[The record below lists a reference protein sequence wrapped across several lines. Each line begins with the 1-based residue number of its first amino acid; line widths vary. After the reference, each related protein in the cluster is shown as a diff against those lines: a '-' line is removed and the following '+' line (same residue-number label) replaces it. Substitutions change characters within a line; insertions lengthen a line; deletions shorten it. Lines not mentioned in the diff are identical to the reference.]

1 MKGESDVDNPLGA
14 SPDTALIVR
23 NRVLLAGYLIVILY
37 FMFFGFG
44 RIERFDS
51 YQFSLVLNGIPLWLP
66 KHFSMDLLKI
76 WFFALGNVVAFIP
89 FGVLIP
95 ANLPASKKLFWK
107 SAILFVAGIVFLE
120 LLQMASLLGSFDIA
134 DIIVNTL
141 GFCIGYG
148 SWKIAKTQDKRPVQA
163 VLFCVLSIIFVLL
176 AVIGAEAVNSFFK

>member
-1 MKGESDVDNPLGA
+1 MRFFGIERLFKGWNIWRIYIFCTGTIDYVIIKSSSNRAVKGESDVDNPLGA

-23 NRVLLAGYLIVILY
+23 KRVLLAGYLIVILY

-95 ANLPASKKLFWK
+95 ANLPASKNCFGNRLY
-107 SAILFVAGIVFLE
+107 
-120 LLQMASLLGSFDIA
+120 SL
-134 DIIVNTL
+134 
-141 GFCIGYG
+141 
-148 SWKIAKTQDKRPVQA
+148 
-163 VLFCVLSIIFVLL
+163 
-176 AVIGAEAVNSFFK
+176 

>member
-1 MKGESDVDNPLGA
+1 MDNPLGA

-23 NRVLLAGYLIVILY
+23 KRVLLAGYLIVILY
-37 FMFFGFG
+37 FMFFGFD

-176 AVIGAEAVNSFFK
+176 AVIGVEAVNSFFK